1 MRRPAAIYTIVVAT
15 DDSEHARR
23 AVQYAARRAKGARWR
38 IHLLHVEKP
47 VMAWEIGQVSPI
59 EHVASARET
68 ESSNLL
74 AESAAQF
81 DAETELEKHALRGEP
96 AATILALARQL
107 GADEI
112 IIGSHGRTP
121 LGAALLGSVTYKVLH
136 DARIAV
142 VVVR

>member
-1 MRRPAAIYTIVVAT
+1 MFRILVAI
-15 DDSEHARR
+15 DGSKHAQR
-23 AVQYAARRAKGARWR
+23 ALQYAARRAQDARCE

-47 VMAWEIGQVSPI
+47 VMAWEIGPVSPI

-68 ESSNLL
+68 ESRELL
-74 AESAAQF
+74 SAGAAQF
-81 DAETELEKHALRGEP
+81 GPQAQVETHALRGEP
-96 AATILALARQL
+96 AATILELAQKL

-112 IIGSHGRTP
+112 IIGSHGRRP

>member
-1 MRRPAAIYTIVVAT
+1 MYTIIVAT
-15 DDSEHARR
+15 DGSGHARR
-23 AVQYAARRAKGARWR
+23 AVQYAARRARGARCR

-47 VMAWEIGQVSPI
+47 VMAWEIGPVSPI

-68 ESSNLL
+68 ESRKLL

-81 DAETELEKHALRGEP
+81 DPETELEKHALRGEP
-96 AATILALARQL
+96 AATILQLAQQL

-112 IIGSHGRTP
+112 IMGSHGRRP